1 MKEFDFFERLSQ
13 EEQEYLLKNSKYIEL
28 PKDFTL
34 FYQGDICNE
43 ILILKEGT
51 VTLMMYGSI
60 NELIPLYEIQKGEQ
74 CIINTSSTLSNTTT
88 IATAQTKTAIKGWLI
103 PSNIVKELMIK
114 SPTYQEYIF
123 SLFSI
128 KFSALTTLIEDI
140 KFKKLDTRILEFL
153 KMKNKKVIPI
163 THEELANDLG
173 TSRVVISRVL
183 KDLENKNLIK
193 LHRKKI
199 ELLVM

>member
-1 MKEFDFFERLSQ
+1 MKNYDFYKNLKEEDKKYLFD
-13 EEQEYLLKNSKYIEL
+13 NSKYIEL
-28 PKDFTL
+28 PKNFTL
-34 FYQGDICNE
+34 FYQGDICND
-43 ILILKEGT
+43 ILLLKEGT

-103 PSNIVKELMIK
+103 PSNIIKELMIK

-140 KFKKLDTRILEFL
+140 KFKKLDTRILESL
-153 KMKNKKVIPI
+153 KMKNEKIIQI

-199 ELLVM
+199 ELL

>member
-1 MKEFDFFERLSQ
+1 MKEFDFFEKLSQ

-51 VTLMMYGSI
+51 VALMMYGAI

-103 PSNIVKELMIK
+103 PSSIVKELMIK

-153 KMKNKKVIPI
+153 KMKNEKILPK

-199 ELLVM
+199 ELL

>member
-1 MKEFDFFERLSQ
+1 MENYDFYKNLKEEDKKYLFD
-13 EEQEYLLKNSKYIEL
+13 NSKYIEL
-28 PKDFTL
+28 PKNFTL
-34 FYQGDICNE
+34 FYQGDICND
-43 ILILKEGT
+43 ILLLKEGT
-51 VTLMMYGSI
+51 VQLMMYGSI

-103 PSNIVKELMIK
+103 PSNIIKELMIK

-140 KFKKLDTRILEFL
+140 KFKKLDARILEFL
-153 KMKNKKVIPI
+153 KMKNEKNISI

-199 ELLVM
+199 ELL

>member
-1 MKEFDFFERLSQ
+1 MENYDFYKNLKEEDKKYLFD
-13 EEQEYLLKNSKYIEL
+13 NSKYIEL
-28 PKDFTL
+28 PKNFTL
-34 FYQGDICNE
+34 FYQGDICND
-43 ILILKEGT
+43 ILLLKEGT
-51 VTLMMYGSI
+51 VQLMMYGSI

-103 PSNIVKELMIK
+103 PSNIIKELMIK

-140 KFKKLDTRILEFL
+140 KF
-153 KMKNKKVIPI
+153 
-163 THEELANDLG
+163 
-173 TSRVVISRVL
+173 
-183 KDLENKNLIK
+183 
-193 LHRKKI
+193 
-199 ELLVM
+199 